1 MAENSVSY
9 SQFSM
14 YMQCPRKWE
23 LEYIHNNR
31 EFEQSIH
38 TIFGTA
44 MHETLQN
51 YLNVTYNQSA
61 KKADEL
67 SLSSD
72 LQSRL
77 VTLYGSASQQMG
89 HFSTPT
95 ELQEFYKD
103 GVEILNYFKRKRSLY
118 FPTKQHELV
127 GIELELNIPLRN
139 GIIFKG
145 FIDIVIKDHR
155 TGRYKVLDF
164 KTSTRGWNKYQKAD
178 KNKTSQLLLYKEFYA
193 RQLGIDPELIDV
205 EYIILRRKINEDSD
219 FPMKRIQTFSPA
231 SGKPSRNK
239 VGQLLVEFVSTG
251 FNEDGT
257 HNKDAE
263 YPAYKSASCKYC
275 KYKDNEE
282 LCPAAKR
289 IACGG

>member
-1 MAENSVSY
+1 MSENSISY
-9 SQFSM
+9 SQFSI
-14 YMQCPRKWE
+14 YMQCPKKWE
-23 LEYIHNNR
+23 LEYVHNRR

-51 YLNVTYNQSA
+51 YLHVTYNQSA

-77 VTLYGSASQQMG
+77 VTLYGDAAQQIG
-89 HFSTPT
+89 HFSTPQ
-95 ELQEFYKD
+95 ELQEFWKD
-103 GVEILNYFKRKRSLY
+103 GVEIVNYFKRKRSLY

-127 GIELELNIPLRN
+127 GIEVELKIPLKN
-139 GIIFKG
+139 NIYFKG
-145 FIDIVIKDHR
+145 FIDILIKDNR
-155 TGRYKVLDF
+155 TGRYKILDF

-178 KNKTSQLLLYKEFYA
+178 KNKTAQLILYKEFYG

-205 EYIILRRKINEDSD
+205 EYIILRRKIDENSD

-231 SGKPSRNK
+231 SGKTSRNK
-239 VGQLLVEFVSTG
+239 IGKLLVEFIDTG
-251 FNEDGT
+251 FNTDGT
-257 HNKDAE
+257 YNKE
-263 YPAYKSASCKYC
+263 TQHPAFKSSACKFCKYR
-275 KYKDNEE
+275 DDEQ
-282 LCPAAKR
+282 LCPAANR
-289 IACGG
+289 TIQ

>member
-14 YMQCPRKWE
+14 YMQCPKKWE
-23 LEYIHNNR
+23 LEYVHNNR
-31 EFEQSIH
+31 HFEQSIH
-38 TIFGTA
+38 TIFGSA

-51 YLNVTYNQSA
+51 YLHVTYNQSA
-61 KKADEL
+61 KKADEI

-77 VTLYGSASQQMG
+77 VTLYGQASQQIG
-89 HFSTPT
+89 HFTTPA

-103 GVEILNYFKRKRSLY
+103 GVEILKYFKSKRSIH

-127 GIELELNIPLRN
+127 GIELELKMPLKN
-139 GIIFKG
+139 NVVFKG
-145 FIDIVIKDHR
+145 FIDIIIKDNR
-155 TGRYKVLDF
+155 NGRYMIIDF

-178 KNKTSQLLLYKEFYA
+178 KNKTAQLILYKEFYG

-205 EYIILRRKINEDSD
+205 EYIILRRKLSENPD
-219 FPMKRIQTFSPA
+219 FPMKRIQTFAPA

-239 VGQLLVEFVSTG
+239 VGQLLVDFVNTG

-257 HNKDAE
+257 HNKDVE
-263 YPAYKSASCKYC
+263 YPAYKSTSCKYC
-275 KYKDNEE
+275 KYKNDENM
-282 LCPAAKR
+282 CPAANR
-289 IACGG
+289 IICG

>member
-1 MAENSVSY
+1 MAGNSVSY

-23 LEYIHNNR
+23 LEYVHNKR

-72 LQSRL
+72 LQGRMVS
-77 VTLYGSASQQMG
+77 LYGDASTQMG

-95 ELQEFYKD
+95 ELREFWMD

-127 GIELELNIPLRN
+127 GIEVELNMPLKN
-139 GIIFKG
+139 NVVFKG
-145 FIDIVIKDHR
+145 FIDIIIKDHR
-155 TGRYKVLDF
+155 TGRIKIIDF
-164 KTSTRGWNKYQKAD
+164 KTSTRGWNKYQKSD
-178 KNKTSQLLLYKEFYA
+178 KNKTAQLILYKEFYGK
-193 RQLGIDPELIDV
+193 QLGIDPEMIDV
-205 EYIILRRKINEDSD
+205 EYVILRRKISEDSE
-219 FPMKRIQTFSPA
+219 FPMKRIQLFAPA

-239 VGQLLVEFVSTG
+239 VNQLLVEFVSTG

-257 HNKDAE
+257 HNKDVE
-263 YPAYKSASCKYC
+263 YPAYKSSSCRFC

-289 IACGG
+289 IACE

>member
-31 EFEQSIH
+31 SFEQSIH

-51 YLNVTYNQSA
+51 
-61 KKADEL
+61 
-67 SLSSD
+67 
-72 LQSRL
+72 
-77 VTLYGSASQQMG
+77 
-89 HFSTPT
+89 
-95 ELQEFYKD
+95 
-103 GVEILNYFKRKRSLY
+103 

-127 GIELELNIPLRN
+127 GIEIELKLPLKN
-139 GIIFKG
+139 NVTFKG
-145 FIDIVIKDHR
+145 FIDIVIKDNR
-155 TGRYKVLDF
+155 VGRYKVLDF

-178 KNKTSQLLLYKEFYA
+178 KSKTAQLILYKEFYA

-219 FPMKRIQTFSPA
+219 FPMKRIQTFAPA

-239 VGQLLVEFVSTG
+239 IGTSLVEFVGTG

-257 HNKDAE
+257 HNKDVE
-263 YPAYKSASCKYC
+263 YPAYKSSSCKYC
-275 KYKDNEE
+275 KYKDNDE

-289 IACGG
+289 MIGE

>member
-1 MAENSVSY
+1 
-9 SQFSM
+9 
-14 YMQCPRKWE
+14 
-23 LEYIHNNR
+23 
-31 EFEQSIH
+31 
-38 TIFGTA
+38 

-51 YLNVTYNQSA
+51 YLHVTYNQSA

-77 VTLYGSASQQMG
+77 VKLYGEASQQIG
-89 HFSTPT
+89 HFTTPA
-95 ELQEFYKD
+95 ELQEFYRD
-103 GVEILNYFKRKRSLY
+103 GVEIINYFKRKRSLY

-127 GIELELNIPLRN
+127 GIEVELNIPLKNNVVFR
-139 GIIFKG
+139 G
-145 FIDIVIKDHR
+145 FIDILIKDNR
-155 TGRYKVLDF
+155 TGRYKILDF

-178 KNKTSQLLLYKEFYA
+178 KNKTAQLLLYKEFYG
-193 RQLGIDPELIDV
+193 RQLGIDPDLIDV
-205 EYIILRRKINEDSD
+205 EYIILRRKIAEDSD
-219 FPMKRIQTFSPA
+219 FPMKRIQTFAPA

-239 VGQLLVEFVSTG
+239 IGQLLVEFVGTG

-257 HNKDAE
+257 HNKDVE
-263 YPAYKSASCKYC
+263 YPAYKSSACKFC

-289 IACGG
+289 IMGE

>member
-1 MAENSVSY
+1 MSENSISY
-9 SQFSM
+9 SQFSI
-14 YMQCPRKWE
+14 YMQCPKKWE
-23 LEYIHNNR
+23 LEYVHNRR

-51 YLNVTYNQSA
+51 YLHVTYNQSA

-77 VTLYGSASQQMG
+77 VTLYGDAAQQIG
-89 HFSTPT
+89 HFSTPQ
-95 ELQEFYKD
+95 ELQEFWKD
-103 GVEILNYFKRKRSLY
+103 GVEIVNYFKRKRSLY

-127 GIELELNIPLRN
+127 GIEVELKIPLKN
-139 GIIFKG
+139 NIYFKG
-145 FIDIVIKDHR
+145 FIDILIKDNR
-155 TGRYKVLDF
+155 TGRYKILDF

-178 KNKTSQLLLYKEFYA
+178 KNKTAQLILYKEFYG

-205 EYIILRRKINEDSD
+205 EYIILRRKIDENSD

-231 SGKPSRNK
+231 SGKTSRNK
-239 VGQLLVEFVSTG
+239 IGKLLVEFIDTG
-251 FNEDGT
+251 FNTDGT
-257 HNKDAE
+257 YNKEAQH
-263 YPAYKSASCKYC
+263 PAFKSSACKFCKYR
-275 KYKDNEE
+275 DDEQ
-282 LCPAAKR
+282 LCPAANR
-289 IACGG
+289 TIQ

>member
-23 LEYIHNNR
+23 LEYVHNNR
-31 EFEQSIH
+31 QFEQSIH

-51 YLNVTYNQSA
+51 YLHVTYNQSA

-72 LQSRL
+72 LQGRL
-77 VTLYGSASQQMG
+77 VTLYGQAAQQMG
-89 HFSTPT
+89 HFSTPA
-95 ELQEFYKD
+95 ELQEFYQD
-103 GVEILNYFKRKRSLY
+103 GVEIVNYFKRKRSLY

-127 GIELELNIPLRN
+127 GIEVELNMPLKNNVVFR
-139 GIIFKG
+139 G
-145 FIDIVIKDHR
+145 FIDILNKDNR
-155 TGRYKVLDF
+155 TGRYKILDF

-178 KNKTSQLLLYKEFYA
+178 KNKTAQLILYKEFYA
-193 RQLGIDPELIDV
+193 RQLGIDSELIDV
-205 EYIILRRKINEDSD
+205 EYIILRRKIAEDSD
-219 FPMKRIQTFSPA
+219 FPMKRIQTFAPA

-239 VGQLLVEFVSTG
+239 IGQLLVEFVSTG
-251 FNEDGT
+251 FKEDGT
-257 HNKDAE
+257 HNKDVE
-263 YPAYKSASCKYC
+263 YPAYKSSACKFC

-282 LCPAAKR
+282 MCPAAKR
-289 IACGG
+289 IMGE

>member
-1 MAENSVSY
+1 MAENSISY
-9 SQFSM
+9 SQFSI
-14 YMQCPRKWE
+14 YLQCPRKWE
-23 LEYIHNNR
+23 LEYVQNLR
-31 EFEQSIH
+31 QFEQSIH

-51 YLNVTYNQSA
+51 YLHVTYNQSA

-77 VTLYGSASQQMG
+77 VTLYGEAAKQIG
-89 HFSTPT
+89 HFSTPQ
-95 ELQEFYKD
+95 ELQEFWKD
-103 GVEILNYFKRKRSLY
+103 GVEIVNYFKRKRSLY

-127 GIELELNIPLRN
+127 GIEVELKIPLKSN
-139 GIIFKG
+139 IFFKG
-145 FIDIVIKDHR
+145 FIDIIIKDNR

-178 KNKTSQLLLYKEFYA
+178 KNKTAQLILYKEFYA

-231 SGKPSRNK
+231 SGKPTRNK
-239 VGQLLVEFVSTG
+239 IGQLLVEFIGTG
-251 FNEDGT
+251 FKEDGT
-257 HNKDAE
+257 YNTDVE
-263 YPAYKSASCKYC
+263 YPAYKSSACKYC

-282 LCPAAKR
+282 MCPAAKR
-289 IACGG
+289 IFCE

>member
-23 LEYIHNNR
+23 LEYIHNHR
-31 EFEQSIH
+31 QFEQSIH

-51 YLNVTYNQSA
+51 YLHVTYNQSA

-77 VTLYGSASQQMG
+77 VKLYGEASQQIG
-89 HFSTPT
+89 HFTTPA
-95 ELQEFYKD
+95 ELQEFYQD
-103 GVEILNYFKRKRSLY
+103 GVEIVNYFKRKRSLY

-127 GIELELNIPLRN
+127 GIEVELNIPLKNNVVFR
-139 GIIFKG
+139 G
-145 FIDIVIKDHR
+145 FIDILIKDNR
-155 TGRYKVLDF
+155 TGRYKILDF

-178 KNKTSQLLLYKEFYA
+178 KNKTAQLLLYKEFYG
-193 RQLGIDPELIDV
+193 RQLGIDPDLIDV
-205 EYIILRRKINEDSD
+205 EYIILRRKIAEDSD
-219 FPMKRIQTFSPA
+219 FPMKRIQTFAPA

-239 VGQLLVEFVSTG
+239 IGQLLVEFVGTG

-257 HNKDAE
+257 HNKDVE
-263 YPAYKSASCKYC
+263 YPAYKSSACKFC

-282 LCPAAKR
+282 LCPVAKR
-289 IACGG
+289 IMGE

>member
-1 MAENSVSY
+1 MAENSISY
-9 SQFSM
+9 SQFSI
-14 YMQCPRKWE
+14 YLQCPRKWE
-23 LEYIHNNR
+23 LEYVQNLR
-31 EFEQSIH
+31 QFEQSIH

-77 VTLYGSASQQMG
+77 VTLYGEAAQQIG
-89 HFSTPT
+89 HFSTPQ
-95 ELQEFYKD
+95 ELQEFWKD
-103 GVEILNYFKRKRSLY
+103 GVEIVNYFKRKRSLY

-127 GIELELNIPLRN
+127 GIEVELKIPLKSN
-139 GIIFKG
+139 IFFKG
-145 FIDIVIKDHR
+145 FIDILIKDNR
-155 TGRYKVLDF
+155 TGRYKILDF

-178 KNKTSQLLLYKEFYA
+178 KNKTAQLILYKEFYA

-239 VGQLLVEFVSTG
+239 IGQLLVEFINTG
-251 FNEDGT
+251 FKEDGSYNT
-257 HNKDAE
+257 DVE
-263 YPAYKSASCKYC
+263 YPAYKSSACKFC

-282 LCPAAKR
+282 MCPAAKR
-289 IACGG
+289 MISE

>member
-31 EFEQSIH
+31 SFEQSIH

-51 YLNVTYNQSA
+51 YLHVTYNQSA

-72 LQSRL
+72 LQGRL
-77 VTLYGSASQQMG
+77 VKLYGEASQQIG
-89 HFSTPT
+89 HFTTPA
-95 ELQEFYKD
+95 ELQEFYQD
-103 GVEILNYFKRKRSLY
+103 GVEILNYFKRKRSIY

-127 GIELELNIPLRN
+127 GIEIELKLPLKN
-139 GIIFKG
+139 NVTFKG
-145 FIDIVIKDHR
+145 FIDIVIKDNR
-155 TGRYKVLDF
+155 VGRYKVLDF

-178 KNKTSQLLLYKEFYA
+178 KSKTAQLILYKEFYA

-219 FPMKRIQTFSPA
+219 FPMKRIQTFAPA

-239 VGQLLVEFVSTG
+239 IGTSLVEFVGTG

-257 HNKDAE
+257 HNKDVE
-263 YPAYKSASCKYC
+263 YPAYKSSSCKYC

-289 IACGG
+289 ILGE